1 MIEEISILLPS
12 YNNCCVGLVEE
23 LQRQASLVPGLRYE
37 ILVADDGSTSRET
50 VEQNRAI
57 DRLPH
62 CRLLLRGENTG
73 RARIRNFLARQS
85 RYRYLLFIDSDRQVA
100 CGDYLLRYLRC
111 GEAAVVYGGTTILPH
126 AENAGPGNLRWL
138 YETAAS
144 KRNSAARRNEHP
156 SRELCTCNLLIQRQ
170 WMERCPFDERFA
182 RYGYED
188 VLLGKQL
195 AANGVTVQ
203 HIDNPIGFCAFEP
216 NHDFV
221 RKTEDALRTLR
232 DFRHDLQG
240 FSALL
245 HTYERFRRLRLP
257 LWLIRL
263 WHKAFK
269 IRERVNLQGSS
280 PSLLLFKLYKLGFFD
295 DLMRG

>member
-23 LQRQASLVPGLRYE
+23 LQRQASLVTGLRYE
-37 ILVADDGSTSRET
+37 ILVADDGSTCPET

-73 RARIRNFLARQS
+73 RARIRNFLAQQS

-100 CGDYLLRYLRC
+100 SGDYLLRYLRC
-111 GEAAVVYGGTTILPH
+111 GEAAAVYGGTTILPH
-126 AENAGPGNLRWL
+126 AEGSGPGNLRWL

-144 KRNSAARRNEHP
+144 KRNGADRRNERP
-156 SRELCTCNLLIQRQ
+156 NLELCTCNLLIQRQ
-170 WMERCPFDERFA
+170 WMERCPFDERFS

-195 AANGVTVQ
+195 AARGATVQ

-216 NHDFV
+216 NRSFV

-232 DFRHDLQG
+232 DFRQDLQG

-245 HTYERFRRLRLP
+245 RTYERFSRLRFP

-263 WHKAFK
+263 WHREFK
-269 IRERVNLQGSS
+269 TRERANLQGSS

-295 DLMRG
+295 DLMRR